1 MKVRIL
7 LYSLF
12 LTLLYMLAYII
23 TPLRFNGVSPSYLL
37 CAVVALGLFEN
48 EYFGAI
54 YGLVFGLI
62 SDLVGSGVFGFNAL
76 LFAAVGYTVGYL
88 AENRI
93 RSNLLACE
101 LICVLCVFCRD
112 TALALWNRIFYGA
125 DFFPALLK
133 TVLPSVLLTAVVA
146 VVIYFAVKLIG
157 TNRKWRKY
165 NEKIR

>member
-12 LTLLYMLAYII
+12 MTLLYALAYII

-37 CAVVALGLFEN
+37 CAVVAVGLFEN

-54 YGLVFGLI
+54 YGLVFGLV
-62 SDLVGSGVFGFNAL
+62 SDLVGSGVFGFNAF
-76 LFAAVGYTVGYL
+76 LFAAVGYAVGFL

-93 RSNLLACE
+93 SSNLLACE
-101 LICVLCVFCRD
+101 LICLFTVFCRD
-112 TALALWNRIFYGA
+112 TALALWNKIFRGA
-125 DFFPALLK
+125 DFFPAVLK
-133 TVLPSVLLTAVVA
+133 TVVPSVVLTALAA
-146 VVIYFAVKLIG
+146 VLIYFVVKFIG

>member
-12 LTLLYMLAYII
+12 LTLLYLLAYII

-62 SDLVGSGVFGFNAL
+62 SDLVGSGIFGFNAL

-93 RSNLLACE
+93 SSNLLACE
-101 LICVLCVFCRD
+101 LIR
-112 TALALWNRIFYGA
+112 T
-125 DFFPALLK
+125 
-133 TVLPSVLLTAVVA
+133 
-146 VVIYFAVKLIG
+146 
-157 TNRKWRKY
+157 
-165 NEKIR
+165 E